1 MEIHPLIEELG
12 VYPYNELAEARAARE
27 AEGLSVIDLGI
38 GVPREPTPAF
48 IREALTTAALEEDY
62 SSYPLASGLPELREA
77 IANWA
82 QRRYGAR
89 LDPSIE
95 VLPTLGSK
103 EAIYHLAG
111 LLLWTDSA
119 RDLVAVTTPG
129 YPVAG
134 RSTKL
139 AGGQVL
145 ELPLDRQSDWLPNI
159 DAIPQEAWRRLAVI
173 WINSPNNPTGAAA
186 PLAFYEQLAERC
198 RRHGVVLASDEAY
211 SEIYLGDDKPAS
223 VLELSDPTH
232 ILAFNS
238 LSKRSAMAGYRS
250 GAVCGDP
257 LLIGAMK
264 DVRPSLGVTP
274 QNFVQRASIA
284 AWNDDSHVDGMRER
298 YALKR
303 EIMVGPLEAAGYKS
317 VGGSASFFLWCDVGE
332 GGDDQAAARLL
343 LEAGV
348 LVAPGR
354 IFGPGGEGYVRVALV
369 ESIEQCELA
378 AEALLA
384 LGR

>member
-1 MEIHPLIEELG
+1 MEIHPLVEELG
-12 VYPYNELAEARAARE
+12 VYPYNELADARTART
-27 AEGLSVIDLGI
+27 AKGLSVIDFGI
-38 GVPREPTPAF
+38 GVPRAPTPTF
-48 IREALTTAALEEDY
+48 IREALAESVLEEDY
-62 SSYPLASGLPELREA
+62 SRYPLASGLPELREA
-77 IANWA
+77 IAEWA
-82 QRRYGAR
+82 QRRYGVR

-111 LLLWTDSA
+111 LLLWAGGS

-134 RSTKL
+134 RSTRL
-139 AGGQVL
+139 AGGQLL
-145 ELPLDRQSDWLPNI
+145 ELPLDPQSDWLPKT
-159 DAIPQEAWRRLAVI
+159 DAIDEATWRRLAVI
-173 WINSPNNPTGAAA
+173 WINSPNNPTGSAA
-186 PLAFYEQLAERC
+186 PLAFYEELAEKC
-198 RRHGVVLASDEAY
+198 RRYGVVLASDEAY

-232 ILAFNS
+232 VLAFNS

-250 GAVCGDP
+250 GSVCGDP

-264 DVRPSLGVTP
+264 TVRPSLGVTP

-284 AWNDDSHVDGMRER
+284 AWGDESHVEAMRER
-298 YALKR
+298 YALAR
-303 EIMVGPLEAAGYKS
+303 QIMTAPLEAAGLTP
-317 VGGSASFFLWCDVGE
+317 VGGSASFFLWCKVE
-332 GGDDQAAARLL
+332 GDGDDQAAARRVLD
-343 LEAGV
+343 AGV

-369 ESIEQCELA
+369 PPIDQCESA
-378 AEALLA
+378 AAALLE
-384 LGR
+384 LGQ

>member
-1 MEIHPLIEELG
+1 MEIHPLVEELG
-12 VYPYNELAEARAARE
+12 VYPYNELADARAARE
-27 AEGLSVIDLGI
+27 AKGLSVIDFGI
-38 GVPREPTPAF
+38 GVPREPTPLF
-48 IREALTTAALEEDY
+48 IREALTTAVLEEQY
-62 SSYPLASGLPELREA
+62 SRYPLAAGMAELREA
-77 IANWA
+77 IAAWA

-89 LDPSIE
+89 LDPAIE

-111 LLLWTDSA
+111 LLLWAGGS
-119 RDLVAVTTPG
+119 RNLVAVTSPG

-139 AGGQVL
+139 AGGELL
-145 ELPLDRQSDWLPNI
+145 ELPLDAQSDWLPNI
-159 DAIPQEAWRRLAVI
+159 DAIPDEAWRRLAVI
-173 WINSPNNPTGAAA
+173 WIISPNNPTGSAA
-186 PLAFYEQLAERC
+186 PLAFYEELAERC

-211 SEIYLGDDKPAS
+211 SEIYIGDDKPAS

-250 GAVCGDP
+250 GSVCGDP
-257 LLIGAMK
+257 LLIAAMK

-284 AWNDDSHVDGMRER
+284 AWGDEKHVELMRER
-298 YALKR
+298 YTLR
-303 EIMVGPLEAAGYKS
+303 RQIMSAPLEAAGLTP
-317 VGGSASFFLWCDVGE
+317 VGGAASFFLWCEVDGD
-332 GGDDQAAARLL
+332 GDDQAAARRLL
-343 LEAGV
+343 DAGI

-354 IFGPGGEGYVRVALV
+354 IFGAGGEGYVRVALV
-369 ESIEQCELA
+369 QPTDQCETA
-378 AEALLA
+378 AAALLA
-384 LGR
+384 LGQ